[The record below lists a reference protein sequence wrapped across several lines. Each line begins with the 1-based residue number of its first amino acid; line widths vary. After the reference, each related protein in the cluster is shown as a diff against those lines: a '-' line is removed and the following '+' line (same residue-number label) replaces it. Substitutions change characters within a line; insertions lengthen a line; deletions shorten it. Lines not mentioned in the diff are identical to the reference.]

1 MSHTLAKIA
10 QLLETN
16 FIGNPDTEIFGLSP
30 LTEVQPG
37 HLVFAEGKDNIELAK
52 QSNAAA
58 IIVSRQPH
66 DCHKDLIVHEYP
78 LMAFAQLIPVFY
90 PDIEVVREIHPS
102 AHIGKRV
109 VLGNNIAIGPFAIIE
124 DDCEIGEGSVIHG
137 HVSIR
142 AQSKLGK
149 NCVVH
154 PHVTIYPHTIIE
166 DQVIIHAGA
175 VIGSDGFGYRFIDGI
190 HHKLP
195 HAGQVHIEANVEIGA
210 NTVVDR
216 ATLGTTRIGRGTKI
230 DNLVQIAHSVKI
242 GENNIICAFTGIAGS
257 TTSGKN
263 VVFAANVGV
272 SDHVKIDDQ
281 VILGARTGVPSKK
294 HLKQGLTYLGN
305 PARPKDKAIEQEF
318 STTRIPYMRKHI
330 KTLQDRV
337 QALEDNIHAGSQDL
351 D

>member
-1 MSHTLAKIA
+1 MAHTLAKIA

-16 FIGNPDTEIFGLSP
+16 FIGNPNTEIFGLSP

-37 HLVFAEGKDNIELAK
+37 HLVFAEGNDNIELAK
-52 QSNAAA
+52 NSNAAA
-58 IIVSRQPH
+58 IIVSCQPN
-66 DCHKDLIVHEYP
+66 DCHKDVIVHEYP
-78 LMAFAQLIPVFY
+78 LMAFAQLIPLFY
-90 PDIEVVREIHPS
+90 PELEPTKEIHPT
-102 AHIGKRV
+102 AFIGKNV
-109 VLGNNIAIGPFAIIE
+109 SLADNIYIGPYAIIE
-124 DDCEIGEGSVIHG
+124 DNCEIGQGCLIHG
-137 HVSIR
+137 HVTIR
-142 AQSKLGK
+142 AQSKLGN
-149 NCVVH
+149 NCVLH
-154 PHVTIYPHTIIE
+154 PNVTIYPHTMIE
-166 DQVIIHAGA
+166 DQVIIHAGS
-175 VIGSDGFGYRFIDGI
+175 VIGSDGFGYRFVDGV

-195 HAGQVHIEANVEIGA
+195 HAGHVHIEANVEIGA

-263 VVFAANVGV
+263 VIFAANVGV

-281 VILGARTGVPSKK
+281 VILGARTGVPPKK

-330 KTLQDRV
+330 QSLQERV
-337 QALEDNIHAGSQDL
+337 QDLEEKLNSGSSHL